1 MLSTHISSTVFRTA
15 FVLFTGVLVG
25 SCTTIENLR
34 FRYTDYAQVSIQ
46 GDTVTF
52 KGSMNAEANQK
63 LFKLYKEA
71 EVTPSRLLIT
81 SGGGDVMLGMELGYF
96 VHKHQLDVEVE
107 KYCGSSCANYV
118 FTAARQKI
126 LQRDSVLFWHGSSY
140 QPDMDKI
147 FRADDNE
154 DVLTQPI
161 KDWRMAEN
169 EFFKT
174 IQVSPSVTV
183 YGMLADERWS
193 EAADRKKPP
202 YLMGWVYSVADMQK
216 FGVTN
221 VVLKD
226 SEWHWQVSD
235 PSLKQELIL
244 VSVNDD
250 ALIIDP
256 KTL

>member
-1 MLSTHISSTVFRTA
+1 M
-15 FVLFTGVLVG
+15 VLFTGGLVS
-25 SCTTIENLR
+25 SCMTIEILR

-46 GDTVTF
+46 GDTLTF
-52 KGSMNAEANQK
+52 KGSMNAEGNKK
-63 LFKLYKEA
+63 LFRLYEEA
-71 EVTPSRLLIT
+71 DVKPNRLLIT
-81 SGGGDVMLGMELGYF
+81 SGGGDVMLGIELGYF
-96 VHKHQLDVEVE
+96 VHKHQLDVEVQ

-147 FRADDNE
+147 FRADDKE

-161 KDWRMAEN
+161 KDWRMTEN

-174 IQVSPSVTV
+174 IQVSPSITV

-193 EAADRKKPP
+193 EAVDRKKPP
-202 YLMGWVYSVADMQK
+202 YLMGWVYSVADMKK

-235 PSLKQELIL
+235 PSLKQELIF

-250 ALIIDP
+250 GLIIDP
-256 KTL
+256 ATL